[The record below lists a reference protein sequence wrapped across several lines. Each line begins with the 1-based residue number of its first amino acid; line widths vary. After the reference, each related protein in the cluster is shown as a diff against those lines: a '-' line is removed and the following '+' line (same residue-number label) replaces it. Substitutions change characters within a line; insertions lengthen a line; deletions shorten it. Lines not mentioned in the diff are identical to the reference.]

1 MSNRFERLQKELIAC
16 RQCERL
22 VAWREEVGRV
32 KRAAY
37 RDQTYWARPVPS
49 FGDPAARLLVLGLA
63 PAAHGGNRT
72 GRVFTGDGDPQWL
85 FRALH
90 KAGFASQPYSRDPGD
105 ALRLHDCVVTN
116 AVRCV
121 PPGNRPDRTEL
132 AVCGEAF
139 FDRELRTLG
148 RLQVV
153 VAMGKLAFDAYL
165 AAAARLGHARKP
177 RPKFGHLAIVDEGLP
192 HTLIGTY
199 HPSRQN
205 TNTGVLTEPMFDAV
219 FAEARRRLA

>member
-1 MSNRFERLQKELIAC
+1 MSEPFARLQKELIGC
-16 RQCERL
+16 RRCERL
-22 VAWREEVGRV
+22 VAWREQVGRE
-32 KRAAY
+32 KKAAW

-90 KAGFASQPYSRDPGD
+90 KAGFASQPFSRDPTD
-105 ALRLHDCVVTN
+105 ALRLTDCVVTN

-121 PPGNRPDRTEL
+121 PPGNRPDREEFV
-132 AVCGEAF
+132 ACGEAF
-139 FDRELRTLG
+139 LDRELRTLG

-165 AAAARLGHARKP
+165 AAAARLGHPRRP
-177 RPKFGHLAIVDEGLP
+177 RPKFGHLAIVDDGLP

-205 TNTGVLTEPMFDAV
+205 TNTGVLTEPMFGAV
-219 FAEARRRLA
+219 FDEARRRLR